1 MTNHDGSCPPGFRIS
16 TNWLRTTCSNR
27 YCSSL
32 WAIPLS
38 SSTGK
43 PRLHGVGL
51 YRCSSPSRERTG
63 ILLKPSGHLWNN
75 FLVSISHLQVLTRFL
90 QLSTMNSSN
99 ASSKFVDEF
108 QNFVI
113 VVVTHGSRVS
123 SATPVGSSH
132 ATSCLIFECWRINAK
147 LKLLKFVIRFSQ
159 FWLDA
164 FFFKTKCN

>member
-1 MTNHDGSCPPGFRIS
+1 MMAVAHQVFGLVPTDFAQLAPIVIVPPCEPFHCPHQQASLGSTELDYTDVRRPVVRGQEFSLNLRVTFGIISWFPFHICKFWHGFFS
-16 TNWLRTTCSNR
+16 
-27 YCSSL
+27 
-32 WAIPLS
+32 WA
-38 SSTGK
+38 
-43 PRLHGVGL
+43 
-51 YRCSSPSRERTG
+51 
-63 ILLKPSGHLWNN
+63 
-75 FLVSISHLQVLTRFL
+75 
-90 QLSTMNSSN
+90 TMNNSN
-99 ASSKFVDEF
+99 VSSKFVDEF
-108 QNFVI
+108 QSFVI

>member
-108 QNFVI
+108 QNLLLLLLLTGHVCRAQLPSE
-113 VVVTHGSRVS
+113 VVTQPHVLFLNVDELTLNS
-123 SATPVGSSH
+123 
-132 ATSCLIFECWRINAK
+132 NY
-147 LKLLKFVIRFSQ
+147 
-159 FWLDA
+159 
-164 FFFKTKCN
+164 